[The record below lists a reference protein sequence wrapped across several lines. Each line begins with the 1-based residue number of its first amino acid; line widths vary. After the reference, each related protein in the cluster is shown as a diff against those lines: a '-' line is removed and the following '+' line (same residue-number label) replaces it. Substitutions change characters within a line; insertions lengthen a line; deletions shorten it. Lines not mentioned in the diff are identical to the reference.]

1 MHEEGLTRFA
11 TTQYVTPEE
20 NQDVN
25 GRKGK
30 YAHLTN
36 YSINKKN
43 SAFVQNSDASHDIQG
58 SKWSLR
64 GFRKVLQANNI
75 DDRAIFKKIQDVIIK
90 SFVSVESLMVS
101 AF

>member
-1 MHEEGLTRFA
+1 MYEEGLTRFA

-43 SAFVQNSDASHDIQG
+43 SAFV
-58 SKWSLR
+58 
-64 GFRKVLQANNI
+64 
-75 DDRAIFKKIQDVIIK
+75 
-90 SFVSVESLMVS
+90 
-101 AF
+101 